1 MEMTLKQV
9 LNQQGVV
16 DQSATQLAQKTK
28 LPRTTI
34 VGALERPIGNS
45 SFKVIAKIL
54 KLNQISLDV
63 VNDAY
68 LADYDKGPS
77 QVESDFLNQTDL
89 STLTIMGI
97 QFSTKENFWNTR
109 DSIINSIYEGHRP
122 TKKDVEDAYQHLEQG
137 MSADEVVANII
148 AEFKES

>member
-1 MEMTLKQV
+1 
-9 LNQQGVV
+9 
-16 DQSATQLAQKTK
+16 
-28 LPRTTI
+28 
-34 VGALERPIGNS
+34 
-45 SFKVIAKIL
+45 
-54 KLNQISLDV
+54 LDV

-109 DSIINSIYEGHRP
+109 DSIINSIYEGHQP
-122 TKKDVEDAYQHLEQG
+122 TKKDVEDAYQHLEQS

-148 AEFKES
+148 AEFKEA